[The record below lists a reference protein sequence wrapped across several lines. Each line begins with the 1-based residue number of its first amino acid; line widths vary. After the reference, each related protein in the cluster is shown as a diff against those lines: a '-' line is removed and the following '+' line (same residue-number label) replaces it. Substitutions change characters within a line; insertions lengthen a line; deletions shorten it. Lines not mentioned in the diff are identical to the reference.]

1 MQDINKYE
9 EMQAIIL
16 AAGMGTR
23 LKHLTRDVPKPMV
36 SIDGKP
42 MISYIV
48 ETLFKIKRIQEIIIV
63 TGFKHEIL
71 EEYINNSFKN
81 NIHKIRLI
89 YNNEYQKGSIITLK
103 KVASFIDKRFI
114 LLNIDHIFPLKLI
127 LKIINEVHPIT
138 IGCDHDRKL
147 TDDDMKVLLKDGKMI
162 NISKK
167 LTEFNAGYIGLT
179 VVDKEL
185 ISDYFSCAD
194 LTLQKEGD
202 HAVVEQIL
210 LELSKMGINPRVCDL
225 SGFGWF
231 EIDTLEDY
239 RIAEKGLKEWK

>member
-1 MQDINKYE
+1 ME

-23 LKHLTRDVPKPMV
+23 LKHLTRDRPKPMV
-36 SIDGKP
+36 PINGKP
-42 MISYIV
+42 MISYIL
-48 ETLFKIKRIQEIIIV
+48 ETLFKISRIQEIIIV

-103 KVASFIDKRFI
+103 KAESFIDKRFI
-114 LLNIDHIFPLKLI
+114 LLNADHIFPLKLI
-127 LKIINEVHPIT
+127 LKIINEAHPIT

-147 TDDDMKVLLKDGKMI
+147 CDDDMKVLLKDGKMI
-162 NISKK
+162 DIGKK
-167 LTEFNAGYIGLT
+167 LSEFNAGYIGLT
-179 VVDKEL
+179 VVDKEF

-194 LTLQKEGD
+194 LTLRKEGD
-202 HAVVEQIL
+202 NAVVEQIL
-210 LELSKMGINPRVCDL
+210 LELSRMGINPVVCDL
-225 SGFGWF
+225 SGFKWF

-239 RIAEKGLKEWK
+239 KIAEKGLKEWK